1 MVSRRRSRRSLQ
13 KYIAGNQRRLCAVSF
28 GDAFALLS
36 TSPLCFAAGDFFGDI
51 NFGLLGYAGLLH
63 GAAEFGR
70 GNKALGI
77 T

>member
-1 MVSRRRSRRSLQ
+1 VTRSAPLFV
-13 KYIAGNQRRLCAVSF
+13 L
-28 GDAFALLS
+28 
-36 TSPLCFAAGDFFGDI
+36 PLCFAVGDFFGDI
-51 NFGLLGYAGLLH
+51 NLGLLGYAGLLH

>member
-1 MVSRRRSRRSLQ
+1 VTRS
-13 KYIAGNQRRLCAVSF
+13 
-28 GDAFALLS
+28 ALLS
-36 TSPLCFAAGDFFGDI
+36 TSPLCFAVGDFFGDI
-51 NFGLLGYAGLLH
+51 NLGLLGYAGLLH